1 MTPLGVGP
9 EHCRESLEQY
19 RQRIAGLAALL
30 GIPQAMLPGSDAL
43 VALDELMAQLEV
55 DALVRRG
62 PGGAGRMTTVE
73 SELFAPAV
81 SQAHRDLADLSRQ
94 RPSANWLP
102 ALTEIDRK
110 LAAVEHDLDRWH
122 RQVGID

>member
-55 DALVRRG
+55 DVLVRRG
-62 PGGAGRMTTVE
+62 PGGADRMSVAE
-73 SELFAPAV
+73 SELFAPTV
-81 SQAHRDLADLSRQ
+81 SQVHRDLANLSRQ
-94 RPSANWLP
+94 RPSPNWLP
-102 ALTEIDRK
+102 ALTEIDRR
-110 LAAVEHDLDRWH
+110 LAAAEDDLDRWQ
-122 RQVGID
+122 RQVGVD

>member
-30 GIPQAMLPGSDAL
+30 GIPQTILPGSDAL

-62 PGGAGRMTTVE
+62 PGGAGRMTVVE

-81 SQAHRDLADLSRQ
+81 SQAHKDLSDLSRE
-94 RPSANWLP
+94 RPSASWLP
-102 ALTEIDRK
+102 ALSEIDRK
-110 LAAVEHDLDRWH
+110 LAAVEDDLDRWN
-122 RQVGID
+122 RRVGVD